1 MPSWADPTACQ
12 LSAARRLWLCWL
24 DLPKSFAWYGLQ
36 ISNYI
41 NGFIHPLNIAIL
53 VFYPQ
58 ARHLAFATTGD
69 QIGII
74 VRIKHNIFERN
85 FDASPPKYRAYGDAV
100 RACTEI
106 VQLVALDP
114 LPISSRQNAPH
125 RVCTLA
131 PRISDKR
138 RTER

>member
-12 LSAARRLWLCWL
+12 LTAARRLWFCGLV
-24 DLPKSFAWYGLQ
+24 LPKSFAWYGLQ

-41 NGFIHPLNIAIL
+41 NGFVHPFNIAIL
-53 VFYPQ
+53 VLYPQ

-74 VRIKHNIFERN
+74 VRIKHNIFEWN
-85 FDASPPKYRAYGDAV
+85 SDASPPKCHAYGDAV
-100 RACTEI
+100 RACAEI

-114 LPISSRQNAPH
+114 FPISSRQNALH
-125 RVCTLA
+125 CVCNLA